1 MTVVGRVWL
10 WHEVAQLLA
19 AQPAGAV
26 LRVQKHQVEHPSAA
40 GLVASMGLP
49 VGQRSDFRWPQGI
62 PVGLHVRDFGAH
74 YEACLERTDAA
85 RRLVEQLGTATR
97 GNHVAA
103 MAALGAL
110 AGTLLGKKPEAVLAG
125 AAVGGLLALLT
136 VNQAAPDRGIGDV
149 KS

>member
-1 MTVVGRVWL
+1 MTGVGRIWL

-19 AQPAGAV
+19 AQPAGAI

-40 GLVASMGLP
+40 GLVPGVGLP
-49 VGQRSDFRWPQGI
+49 LGQRSDFRWPSGF

-74 YEACLERTDAA
+74 YEAHLERTDAA
-85 RRLVEQLGTATR
+85 RHLIDQLGTATS
-97 GNHVAA
+97 GSHVAA

-110 AGTLLGKKPEAVLAG
+110 MGSLLGKKPEAALAG

-136 VNQAAPDRGIGDV
+136 ANQVAADRGNQ
-149 KS
+149 

>member
-1 MTVVGRVWL
+1 MVGRIWL
-10 WHEVAQLLA
+10 WHEVAQLLT

-26 LRVQKHQVEHPSAA
+26 LRLQKHQVEHPSAA

-49 VGQRSDFRWPQGI
+49 IGQRSDFRWSHGSA
-62 PVGLHVRDFGAH
+62 VGLHVRDFGAH
-74 YEACLERTDAA
+74 YEAYLERTDAA
-85 RRLVEQLGTATR
+85 RRLVEQLGTQAH
-97 GNHVAA
+97 GSHVAA

-136 VNQAAPDRGIGDV
+136 VHKAAPDRGIGGIE
-149 KS
+149 S